1 MAMADCHCSLL
12 PASLREGTLE
22 AGWLLEDLLSTRTV
36 VVVQTLR
43 YIPIQ
48 YCTACMNESQLKIV
62 KVALILT

>member
-1 MAMADCHCSLL
+1 MALADCHCSLL

-36 VVVQTLR
+36 VVQTLR
-43 YIPIQ
+43 YILIQ